1 MSLKPTGATRDPVLG
16 EENAGPLI
24 LSLGTQMQEDQNFMA
39 IFSCI
44 SDLEVSLGHMTP
56 QLEEPN

>member
-16 EENAGPLI
+16 EENAGCLI
-24 LSLGTQMQEDQNFMA
+24 LSLGMQMQDQKFMA